1 MAGRKIENS
10 VLNRAREMKIGEEL
24 SYPKEKTTY
33 IKSIAYGFG
42 PIWDK
47 KFAVEVDFKAGLV
60 KLRRVA

>member
-1 MAGRKIENS
+1 
-10 VLNRAREMKIGEEL
+10 MKIGEEL